1 MIDAFFFLFA
11 SGFIIRYK
19 VSISQKTI
27 QDVQNSV
34 HIEEV
39 IADFLPLKKK
49 GQNLWAC
56 CPFHQERTPSFSVS
70 PTRGF
75 YKCFGCDAAGD
86 AITFI
91 REIEGISFVEAVKYL
106 ANKYG
111 IDIQESESYEH
122 QVPLQQEKDSLYIL
136 LNFAKAYYVSTLWEH
151 LEGQT
156 IGLSY
161 FRERSFSDS
170 FIKKF
175 ELGYS
180 LDAWEAFC
188 QFAKKNGY
196 QEALLEKAGLII
208 QKEHRAYDRFRGRVI
223 FPIHNVAGKVIAV
236 GARMLKADK
245 NQPKY
250 INSPETDIYR
260 KSDSLYG
267 IFQAKQQIRQEDSC
281 YLVEGYT
288 DVISLHMAGI
298 TNVVASSGTSLT
310 EEQIQLVSRFT
321 KHITILFDGDPAG
334 IKASLRGIDMVLE
347 KGLNVKIVLL
357 PEGEDPD
364 SYARKIGV
372 TAFQDYLK
380 TNAQDFIKFKAT
392 LLMQSAQE
400 DPIRKAGAI
409 KEIVQSITSIP
420 DAVKRA
426 VLIQQCSRLLSI
438 DEAVLNAEQNKLI
451 LRKAQEQRRKD
462 GHTLHAHTAPMV
474 LASKTD
480 PTSKLEDSIK
490 AYERESIR
498 MLLNYGTAL
507 VEDDKPLYTY
517 LLQELEEVQFRTPE
531 YKKIMEHFQHQ
542 LAQGNVVGATYFIQH
557 QDETMQ
563 KTAIDLTAS
572 PYEVSD
578 HWEERHQIYTTKEED
593 DLHQTTFKN
602 ILRLKLRL
610 IQQLI
615 EDNRAGLQNSLEHEE
630 EDRLL
635 QIHAALKQSEATIA
649 HQLGIVIW

>member
-1 MIDAFFFLFA
+1 
-11 SGFIIRYK
+11 
-19 VSISQKTI
+19 VSISQETI

-39 IADFLPLKKK
+39 VADFLPLKRK

-70 PTRGF
+70 PTKGF

-86 AITFI
+86 AITFV

-111 IDIQESESYEH
+111 IDIQESESHEQ
-122 QVPLQQEKDSLYIL
+122 QVPQQLEKDSLYIL

-151 LEGQT
+151 PEGQT

-180 LDAWEAFC
+180 LDSWGAFC
-188 QFAKKNGY
+188 HFAKKNGY

-298 TNVVASSGTSLT
+298 SNVVASSGTALT

-357 PEGEDPD
+357 PESEDPD
-364 SYARKIGV
+364 SYARKIGAK
-372 TAFQDYLK
+372 AFQDYLK
-380 TNAQDFIKFKAT
+380 ANTQDFIKFKAT

-409 KEIVQSITSIP
+409 KEIVQSIASIP

-426 VLIQQCSRLLSI
+426 VLIQQCSKLLSI

-451 LRKAQEQRRKD
+451 LRKEQEQRRKD
-462 GHTLHAHTAPMV
+462 VHTLHAHTAPMM

-480 PTSKLEDSIK
+480 PASKLEDSIK

-542 LAQGNVVGATYFIQH
+542 LAQGNVVDATYFIQH

-578 HWEERHQIYTTKEED
+578 HWEERHQIYTAKEED

-615 EDNRAGLQNSLEHEE
+615 EDNRAGLQNSLEQEE

-649 HQLGIVIW
+649 NQLGIVIW

>member
-1 MIDAFFFLFA
+1 
-11 SGFIIRYK
+11 
-19 VSISQKTI
+19 VSISQETI
-27 QDVQNSV
+27 QTVQNSV

-70 PTRGF
+70 PTKGF

-86 AITFI
+86 AITFV
-91 REIEGISFVEAVKYL
+91 REIEGIGFVEAVKYL

-111 IDIQESESYEH
+111 IPIQEAEAYEQ
-122 QVPLQQEKDSLYIL
+122 QVPQQHEKDSLYIL
-136 LNFAKAYYVSTLWEH
+136 LKFAKAYYVSTLWEH
-151 LEGQT
+151 HEGKT

-161 FRERSFSDS
+161 FRARRFSDD

-180 LDAWEAFC
+180 LDAWEAFY

-208 QKEHRAYDRFRGRVI
+208 QKEHRTYDRFRGRVI
-223 FPIHNVAGKVIAV
+223 FPIHNVSGKVIAV

-250 INSPETDIYR
+250 INSPDTDIYR

-267 IFQAKQQIRQEDSC
+267 IFQAKQQIRKEDSC

-310 EEQIQLVSRFT
+310 EEQIHLIGRFT

-334 IKASLRGIDMVLE
+334 IKASLRGIDMILE

-364 SYARKIGV
+364 SYARKVGAAV
-372 TAFQDYLK
+372 FKDYLE

-392 LLMQSAQE
+392 LLMQAAQE
-400 DPIRKAGAI
+400 DPIRKAEAI
-409 KEIVQSITSIP
+409 KEIVQSIAIIP
-420 DAVKRA
+420 DSVKRA
-426 VLIQQCSRLLSI
+426 VLTQQCSILLSI
-438 DEAVLNAEQNKLI
+438 DESVLNAEQDKLR
-451 LRKAQEQRRKD
+451 LRKKPQQHRRD
-462 GHTLHAHTAPMV
+462 VHTSHARSTPMM
-474 LASKTD
+474 LTSKTD
-480 PTSKLEDSIK
+480 PTSKLEDNIK

-498 MLLNYGTAL
+498 MLLNYGTAF
-507 VEDDKPLYTY
+507 VADDKPLYIY
-517 LLQELEEVQFRTPE
+517 LLQELEEVRFRTPE
-531 YKKIMEHFQHQ
+531 YKMIIEHFQQQ
-542 LAQGNVVGATYFIQH
+542 LAQGNVVDATYFIQH

-578 HWEERHQIYTTKEED
+578 YWEERHQIYTAKEED
-593 DLHQTTFKN
+593 NLHQTAFKN

-615 EDNRAGLQNSLEHEE
+615 EDNREGLQNILKHEE

-649 HQLGIVIW
+649 NQLGIVIW

>member
-1 MIDAFFFLFA
+1 M
-11 SGFIIRYK
+11 
-19 VSISQKTI
+19 SISQETI

-39 IADFLPLKKK
+39 VADFLPLKRK

-70 PTRGF
+70 PTKGF

-86 AITFI
+86 AITFV

-111 IDIQESESYEH
+111 IDIQESESHEQ
-122 QVPLQQEKDSLYIL
+122 QVPQQLEKDSLYIL

-151 LEGQT
+151 PEGQT

-180 LDAWEAFC
+180 LDSWGAFC
-188 QFAKKNGY
+188 HFAKKNGY

-298 TNVVASSGTSLT
+298 SNVVASSGTALT

-364 SYARKIGV
+364 SYARKIGAK
-372 TAFQDYLK
+372 AFQDYLK
-380 TNAQDFIKFKAT
+380 ANTQDFIKFKAT

-409 KEIVQSITSIP
+409 KEIVQSIASIP

-426 VLIQQCSRLLSI
+426 VLIQQCSKLLSI

-451 LRKAQEQRRKD
+451 LRKEQEQRRKD
-462 GHTLHAHTAPMV
+462 VHTLHAHTAPMM

-480 PTSKLEDSIK
+480 PASKLEDSIK

-542 LAQGNVVGATYFIQH
+542 LAQGNVVDATYFIQH

-578 HWEERHQIYTTKEED
+578 HWEERHQIYTAKEED

-615 EDNRAGLQNSLEHEE
+615 EDNRAGLQNSLEQEE

-649 HQLGIVIW
+649 NQLGIVIW

>member
-1 MIDAFFFLFA
+1 LAK
-11 SGFIIRYK
+11 YK
-19 VSISQKTI
+19 VSISQETI
-27 QDVQNSV
+27 QAVQRSV

-70 PTRGF
+70 PTKGF

-91 REIEGISFVEAVKYL
+91 REIEGISFIEAVKYL

-111 IDIQESESYEH
+111 IDIQESEPHEQ
-122 QVPLQQEKDSLYIL
+122 QVQQQKDSLYIL
-136 LNFAKAYYVSTLWEH
+136 LNLAKEYYVGTLWEH
-151 LEGQT
+151 PEGQT
-156 IGLSY
+156 VGLSY
-161 FRERSFSDS
+161 WKERNFAEP
-170 FIKKF
+170 FIRKF

-180 LDAWEAFC
+180 LDTWEAFC
-188 QFAKKNGY
+188 QFAKNKGY
-196 QEALLEKAGLII
+196 EETLLEKAGLVI
-208 QKEHRAYDRFRGRVI
+208 QKEHKTYDRFRGRVI
-223 FPIHNVAGKVIAV
+223 FPIHNVSGKVIAF

-288 DVISLHMAGI
+288 DVVSLHMAGI
-298 TNVVASSGTSLT
+298 ANVVASSGTSLT
-310 EEQIQLVSRFT
+310 GEQIQLISRFT
-321 KHITILFDGDPAG
+321 KHVTIVFDGDPAG
-334 IKASLRGIDMVLE
+334 VKASLRGIDMILE

-364 SYARKIGV
+364 SHARKVGV
-372 TAFQDYLK
+372 TAFQYYLK
-380 TNAQDFIKFKAT
+380 AQAQDFITFKAT
-392 LLMQSAQE
+392 LLMQTAQE

-409 KEIVQSITSIP
+409 QEIVQSIAVIP

-426 VLIQQCSRLLSI
+426 VLTQQCSKLLSI
-438 DEAVLNAEQNKLI
+438 DEAVLTAEQTKLI
-451 LRKAQEQRRKD
+451 LQKEQEQHRR
-462 GHTLHAHTAPMV
+462 GERSLHVHTASMM
-474 LASKTD
+474 LASKSE
-480 PTSKLEDSIK
+480 PGHKLEDSIK

-498 MLLNYGTAL
+498 MLLNYGTAPVKGEKL
-507 VEDDKPLYTY
+507 LYTY
-517 LLQELEEVQFRTPE
+517 LLQELEEVHFRTPE
-531 YKKIMEHFQHQ
+531 YRKIMEYFQHQ
-542 LAQGNVVGATYFIQH
+542 LAQGNVVDATYFTQH
-557 QDETMQ
+557 QDEAMR

-578 HWEERHQIYTTKEED
+578 YWEEKHQIYTTKEED
-593 DLHQTTFKN
+593 DLHQTVFKN

-615 EDNRAGLQNSLEHEE
+615 EDNRAGLQNKLEPEE
-630 EDRLL
+630 EDKLL
-635 QIHAALKQSEATIA
+635 QVHAALKQSEKSIA

>member
-1 MIDAFFFLFA
+1 
-11 SGFIIRYK
+11 
-19 VSISQKTI
+19 VSISQETI

-39 IADFLPLKKK
+39 VADFLPLKRK

-70 PTRGF
+70 PTKGF

-86 AITFI
+86 AITFV

-111 IDIQESESYEH
+111 IDIQESESHEQ
-122 QVPLQQEKDSLYIL
+122 QVPQQLEKDSLYIL

-151 LEGQT
+151 PEGQT

-180 LDAWEAFC
+180 LDSWGAFC
-188 QFAKKNGY
+188 HFAKKNGY

-298 TNVVASSGTSLT
+298 SNVVASSGTALT

-364 SYARKIGV
+364 SYARKIGAK
-372 TAFQDYLK
+372 AFQDYLK
-380 TNAQDFIKFKAT
+380 ANTQDFIKFKAT

-409 KEIVQSITSIP
+409 KEIVQSIASIP

-426 VLIQQCSRLLSI
+426 VLIQQCSKLLSI

-451 LRKAQEQRRKD
+451 LRKEQEQRRKD
-462 GHTLHAHTAPMV
+462 VHTLHAHTAPMM

-480 PTSKLEDSIK
+480 PASKLEDSIK

-542 LAQGNVVGATYFIQH
+542 LAQGNVVDATYFIQH

-578 HWEERHQIYTTKEED
+578 HWEERHQIYTAKEED

-615 EDNRAGLQNSLEHEE
+615 EDNRAGLQNSLEQEE

-649 HQLGIVIW
+649 NQLGIVIW

>member
-1 MIDAFFFLFA
+1 
-11 SGFIIRYK
+11 
-19 VSISQKTI
+19 
-27 QDVQNSV
+27 
-34 HIEEV
+34 
-39 IADFLPLKKK
+39 
-49 GQNLWAC
+49 
-56 CPFHQERTPSFSVS
+56 
-70 PTRGF
+70 
-75 YKCFGCDAAGD
+75 
-86 AITFI
+86 
-91 REIEGISFVEAVKYL
+91 
-106 ANKYG
+106 
-111 IDIQESESYEH
+111 
-122 QVPLQQEKDSLYIL
+122 
-136 LNFAKAYYVSTLWEH
+136 
-151 LEGQT
+151 
-156 IGLSY
+156 
-161 FRERSFSDS
+161 
-170 FIKKF
+170 
-175 ELGYS
+175 
-180 LDAWEAFC
+180 
-188 QFAKKNGY
+188 
-196 QEALLEKAGLII
+196 
-208 QKEHRAYDRFRGRVI
+208 VI

-298 TNVVASSGTSLT
+298 SNVVASSGTALT

-357 PEGEDPD
+357 PESEDPD
-364 SYARKIGV
+364 SYARKIGAK
-372 TAFQDYLK
+372 AFQDYLK
-380 TNAQDFIKFKAT
+380 ANTQDFIKFKAT

-409 KEIVQSITSIP
+409 KEIVQSIASIP

-426 VLIQQCSRLLSI
+426 VLIQQCSKLLSI

-451 LRKAQEQRRKD
+451 LRKEQEQRRKD
-462 GHTLHAHTAPMV
+462 VHTLHAHTAPMM

-480 PTSKLEDSIK
+480 PASKLEDSIK

-542 LAQGNVVGATYFIQH
+542 LAQGNVVDATYFIQH

-578 HWEERHQIYTTKEED
+578 HWEERHQIYTAKEED

-615 EDNRAGLQNSLEHEE
+615 EDNRAGLQNSLEQEE

-649 HQLGIVIW
+649 NQLGIVIW

>member
-1 MIDAFFFLFA
+1 M
-11 SGFIIRYK
+11 
-19 VSISQKTI
+19 SISQETI

-39 IADFLPLKKK
+39 VADFLPLKRK

-70 PTRGF
+70 PTKGF

-86 AITFI
+86 AITFV

-111 IDIQESESYEH
+111 IDIQESESHEQ
-122 QVPLQQEKDSLYIL
+122 QVPQQLEKDSLYIL

-151 LEGQT
+151 PEGQT

-180 LDAWEAFC
+180 LDSWGAFC
-188 QFAKKNGY
+188 HFAKKNGY

-298 TNVVASSGTSLT
+298 SNVVASSGTALT

-357 PEGEDPD
+357 PESEDPD
-364 SYARKIGV
+364 SYARKIGAK
-372 TAFQDYLK
+372 AFQDYLK
-380 TNAQDFIKFKAT
+380 ANTQDFIKFKAT

-409 KEIVQSITSIP
+409 KEIVQSIASIP

-426 VLIQQCSRLLSI
+426 VLIQQCSKLLSI

-451 LRKAQEQRRKD
+451 LRKEQEQRRKD
-462 GHTLHAHTAPMV
+462 VHTLHAHTAPMM

-480 PTSKLEDSIK
+480 PASKLEDSIK

-542 LAQGNVVGATYFIQH
+542 LAQGNVVDATYFIQH

-578 HWEERHQIYTTKEED
+578 HWEERHQIYTAKEED

-615 EDNRAGLQNSLEHEE
+615 EDNRAGLQNSLEQEE

-649 HQLGIVIW
+649 NQLGIVIW